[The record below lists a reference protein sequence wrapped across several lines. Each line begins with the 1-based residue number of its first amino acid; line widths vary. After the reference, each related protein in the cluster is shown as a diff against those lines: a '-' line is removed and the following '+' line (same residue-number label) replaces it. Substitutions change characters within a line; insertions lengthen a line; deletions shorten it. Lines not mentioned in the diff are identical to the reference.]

1 MKGEKEL
8 NTEQTMSKK
17 QNGVLV
23 TAPHFGTG
31 RETVGEFP
39 GYSCGYCQGN
49 GYFQGDITVK
59 DTELVPCPKCG
70 GTGKVKGIVTV
81 DWVPDGGSET
91 LPQRE
96 FKRHLITE
104 VLCVFP

>member
-59 DTELVPCPKCG
+59 DTELVPCEG
-70 GTGKVKGIVTV
+70 HRYGGLGTGR
-81 DWVPDGGSET
+81 GSET

-96 FKRHLITE
+96 FKQHLITE

>member
-1 MKGEKEL
+1 
-8 NTEQTMSKK
+8 MSKK
-17 QNGVLV
+17 QKRGAGNGTPLRN
-23 TAPHFGTG
+23 GDG
-31 RETVGEFP
+31 RPSENSR

-81 DWVPDGGSET
+81 DWVPDG
-91 LPQRE
+91 
-96 FKRHLITE
+96 E
-104 VLCVFP
+104 VKPCLKGNSNDI

>member
-49 GYFQGDITVK
+49 GYFQG
-59 DTELVPCPKCG
+59 
-70 GTGKVKGIVTV
+70 GI
-81 DWVPDGGSET
+81 S
-91 LPQRE
+91 R
-96 FKRHLITE
+96 
-104 VLCVFP
+104 

>member
-70 GTGKVKGIVTV
+70 GAGKVKGIVTV
-81 DWVPDGGSET
+81 DWVPDG
-91 LPQRE
+91 
-96 FKRHLITE
+96 E
-104 VLCVFP
+104 VKPCLKGNSNNI

>member
-39 GYSCGYCQGN
+39 GIPAAIVRATAISR
-49 GYFQGDITVK
+49 
-59 DTELVPCPKCG
+59 
-70 GTGKVKGIVTV
+70 GI
-81 DWVPDGGSET
+81 S
-91 LPQRE
+91 R
-96 FKRHLITE
+96 
-104 VLCVFP
+104 